1 MNAFTDYTYYAGTY
15 LGTTI
20 PQATY
25 PGAALQASYVLDALT
40 FGRASETI
48 TAGTDTDLITKI
60 KMATCA
66 IAEEEYKTG
75 LQANGTGVIKGER
88 LGNYSVDYQLNQ
100 EVNQS
105 AAARATTKAKFYLGN
120 TGLLYRGFND

>member
-1 MNAFTDYTYYAGTY
+1 MNAFTDYTYYTGTY

-20 PQATY
+20 PQAAY

-60 KMATCA
+60 KMAACA

-75 LQANGTGVIKGER
+75 LQSNGTGVVKAEK
-88 LGNYSVDYQLNQ
+88 LGNYSIDYQLNQ
-100 EVNQS
+100 DATHS
-105 AAARATTKAKFYLGN
+105 AAARATTKAKAYLGD
-120 TGLLYRGFND
+120 TGLLYRGF